1 MYQDLGHPCY
11 GEPCHGPRAERW
23 NPPRHRRRSA
33 CGVGFAPEFKASA
46 VRLARQPGANVSQV
60 ARDLEI
66 GDTLLRTW
74 INAADAVARGGLND
88 EERLELAR
96 LRRENRIL
104 RENEAILKK
113 AAAFFAREVR

>member
-1 MYQDLGHPCY
+1 M
-11 GEPCHGPRAERW
+11 ESS
-23 NPPRHRRRSA
+23 PPQTPKRVRRK
-33 CGVGFAPEFKASA
+33 FTPEFKASA

-66 GDTLLRTW
+66 GDTLLRNW

-104 RENEAILKK
+104 RENEAILKNGPPRGGSVAQK
-113 AAAFFAREVR
+113 LPRWHTVGVPREWPNAFW

>member
-1 MYQDLGHPCY
+1 M
-11 GEPCHGPRAERW
+11 ESS
-23 NPPRHRRRSA
+23 PPQTPKRVRRK
-33 CGVGFAPEFKASA
+33 FTPEFKASA

-66 GDTLLRTW
+66 GDTLLRNW

>member
-1 MYQDLGHPCY
+1 MESPPP
-11 GEPCHGPRAERW
+11 EPAKRI
-23 NPPRHRRRSA
+23 RRK
-33 CGVGFAPEFKASA
+33 FTPEFKASA

-66 GDTLLRTW
+66 GDTLLRNW
-74 INAADAVARGGLND
+74 IHAADAVARGGLN
-88 EERLELAR
+88 EAERLELAR

-113 AAAFFAREVR
+113 AAAFFARDVR